1 MIHDPF
7 VTTQQAA
14 DLHGVEASTIRQWAS
29 RGLLHAAGHVGRSPF
44 YRLSDVDEAEH
55 LSRTRDTTGK
65 ASRRTE

>member
-14 DLHGVEASTIRQWAS
+14 QIHGVDAATVRQWAS
-29 RGLLHAAGHVGRSPF
+29 RGLLAPAGRIGRSPY

-55 LSRTRDTTGK
+55 LSRTRDNTGR
-65 ASRRTE
+65 ASRRAT